1 MTIFTL
7 RSENHLPSGT
17 MRTFYF
23 ATVKSWVVVLEKLK
37 NSSYPELL
45 NESDNSET
53 QKLQHGDLEAMH

>member
-7 RSENHLPSGT
+7 RSENHLPSRT

-23 ATVKSWVVVLEKLK
+23 AIVKTWVVVLENLK

>member
-7 RSENHLPSGT
+7 RSENHLPSRT

-23 ATVKSWVVVLEKLK
+23 AIVKTWVVVLEKLK

-45 NESDNSET
+45 NESE
-53 QKLQHGDLEAMH
+53 